1 MLSRNRMNSVD
12 TPRGEESAETA
23 ILGSRRDSAYTGA
36 AAVLGFLAGA
46 FGFLA
51 LMSDLSD
58 DPVHHYLELA
68 ALHGVL
74 AIFVGGLARG
84 RWYVSIIVAWGAMVW
99 GLPLKA
105 ILGGADWL
113 GGWDTWSYTAFG
125 YGVVVPV
132 TIAGGIFGNWLAG
145 KIAR

>member
-1 MLSRNRMNSVD
+1 MNTVD
-12 TPRGEESAETA
+12 SQPEVEPESEATVN
-23 ILGSRRDSAYTGA
+23 LGSRRDSAYTVA

-58 DPVHHYLELA
+58 DPWQHYVELA

-84 RWYVSIIVAWGAMVW
+84 RWYVSIIVAWGAMLW

-113 GGWDTWSYTAFG
+113 GGWDMWSYAAFG

-132 TIAGGIFGNWLAG
+132 TIAGGFFGNWLAG

>member
-1 MLSRNRMNSVD
+1 MNSVES
-12 TPRGEESAETA
+12 PQQPPGEETV
-23 ILGSRRDSAYTGA
+23 ILGSRRDSAYTSA

-58 DPVHHYLELA
+58 DPLQHYVELA
-68 ALHGVL
+68 ALHAVL

-113 GGWDTWSYTAFG
+113 GGWDTWSYAAYG

-132 TIAGGIFGNWLAG
+132 TIAGGFFGNWLAG